1 MFKFRLEKV
10 LQHRQRHVD
19 ACARDVMEAEQALR
33 RSEAD
38 LESSR
43 QMILCHDAAAA
54 ESRRGSVDA
63 GGLQQ
68 QLAWRDQLILAR
80 MGCETTRDDA
90 VEILAG
96 AQKRLQEAW
105 RDREVLER
113 LRAKQYEEWK
123 HEQARRNQQ
132 ELDEVGSIRAAIGA
146 AGQSWPQAAGDDI
159 TVEENER

>member
-19 ACARDVMEAEQALR
+19 ACARSVVEAEQVLRQAEVALDEAR
-33 RSEAD
+33 RAI
-38 LESSR
+38 R
-43 QMILCHDAAAA
+43 CHDAAAA
-54 ESRRGSVDA
+54 EARQGAVNA

-68 QLAWRDQLILAR
+68 QLTWRDQL
-80 MGCETTRDDA
+80 
-90 VEILAG
+90 LAG
-96 AQKRLQEAW
+96 QMSREDSRDEAVAALAAAQKTLQEAW

-123 HEQARRNQQ
+123 HEQARRHQQ

-146 AGQSWPQAAGDDI
+146 AGNPWPQAVGDTI
-159 TVEENER
+159 TAEER